1 VSPPAI
7 HHHPH
12 STCTN
17 YAAKDP
23 LAFMCAGHM
32 ARVSVATRAELK
44 AAHTKGPE
52 AFLPI
57 ARRAAIEAGVAV
69 ESSRVTDARKA
80 PGA

>member
-1 VSPPAI
+1 MKTPI
-7 HHHPH
+7 RHHPH

-17 YAAKDP
+17 YATTSA
-23 LAFMCAGHM
+23 LAFMCPGHM
-32 ARVSVATRAELK
+32 ARVSVATRAELR
-44 AAHTKGPE
+44 AAHTEGPE
-52 AFLPI
+52 AFLPV